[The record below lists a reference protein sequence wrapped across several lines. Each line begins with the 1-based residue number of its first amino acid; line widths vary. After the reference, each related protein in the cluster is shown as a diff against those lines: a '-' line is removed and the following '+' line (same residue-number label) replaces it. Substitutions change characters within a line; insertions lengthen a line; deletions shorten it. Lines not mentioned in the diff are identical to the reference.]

1 MLTVNYDKITTRAHE
16 MIKHAANTGQLP
28 PETAERFLSNE
39 LKSSSHI
46 LYVKHEI
53 TGKSDTAD
61 LVKASDSKQDGVRNL
76 DRAKLDK
83 FENMAVDRIGF
94 GWLAGEQTS
103 AIGLYYNTVT
113 GRNDIH
119 PALFN
124 ADLLIKQNDRVL
136 FEMPVSALLSYEPK
150 GLLGGPES
158 TFAVY
163 TPFILREEVPVRIQL
178 RFPEG
183 SSVTP
188 PTGQE
193 GDRYWVKV
201 ELFGTKTQEK

>member
-1 MLTVNYDKITTRAHE
+1 MLAVNYDKITTRAHE
-16 MIKHAANTGQLP
+16 MIKHAANSGMLP
-28 PETAERFLSNE
+28 PETAERFLAND
-39 LKSSSHI
+39 LKSVSHI

-94 GWLAGEQTS
+94 AWFAGESDS
-103 AIGLYYNTVT
+103 AINLYSPGVS
-113 GRNDIH
+113 GAVAIH

-136 FEMPVSALLSYEPK
+136 FEIPVSALLSMEPQ
-150 GLLGGPES
+150 GLLGGPEN

-163 TPFILREEVPVRIQL
+163 TPFIIREEVPIRIQL

-183 SSVTP
+183 AGMTP
-188 PTGQE
+188 PTGRESDQ
-193 GDRYWVKV
+193 YWVKV
-201 ELFGTKTQEK
+201 ELFGTRTQEK